1 MPDGDRDAVPPAAEL
16 DRGGPVEIV
25 VGIPTLNSARTAG
38 HVVQA
43 VTDGLAAHYPGRACA
58 IVNLDG
64 GSSDGTPDLVRRTA
78 GGRYPVVVVTHGPR
92 ALHRLAAGY
101 PGFPGQGAALRG
113 ILEAA
118 ERLEARA
125 CALVDG
131 DARSITPRWIEAL
144 LEPVMRESMDLAA
157 PVYGGHKYDGMLV
170 TSLIA
175 PLTRALYGRR
185 LRQPVGGH
193 FGLSGPLA
201 RRLLRSGVWD
211 RGAPQAVDVW
221 MTTTALAD
229 GLRVCQVNLG
239 AGHRGPRPAA
249 DGLGQTFAQAVGA
262 VFALMEEYR
271 QAWWSVVATSPVP
284 TFGPAAEMGV
294 EPVSVN
300 VDRMISTF
308 RQGVAELMEVWRRA
322 LAPDTCAALEAL
334 EAGDATE
341 FTFPVALWARAV
353 YDCAVAHHQR
363 LLPRRHLLRAM
374 IPLYLGRAAAF
385 VLGTA
390 TAGAAEVEAEIESLG
405 RAFESLKPHLLDR
418 WDARR
423 P

>member
-1 MPDGDRDAVPPAAEL
+1 MPDGDLVAVPPATEL
-16 DRGGPVEIV
+16 DRVGPVEIV
-25 VGIPTLNSARTAG
+25 VGIPTLNSARTVG

-43 VTDGLAAHYPGRACA
+43 VVDGLAAHYPGRACA
-58 IVNLDG
+58 LVNADG
-64 GSSDGTPDLVRRTA
+64 GSSDGSPDLVRRGA
-78 GGRYPVVVVTHGPR
+78 GGRYPVVVVRHGPR

-131 DARSITPRWIEAL
+131 DARGIAPRWIEAL
-144 LEPVMRESMDLAA
+144 LEPMLRESMDFAA
-157 PVYGGHKYDGMLV
+157 PVYAGHKYDKMLT

-175 PLTRALYGRR
+175 PLTRALYGRQV
-185 LRQPVGGH
+185 RQPVGGH
-193 FGLSGPLA
+193 FGLSGALA
-201 RRLLRSGVWD
+201 RRFLRSGVWD
-211 RGAPQAVDVW
+211 RGAPQAVDIW

-229 GLRVCQVNLG
+229 GLRVCQVHLG
-239 AGHRGPRPAA
+239 AGQRAPRRAP
-249 DGLGQTFAQAVGA
+249 DGLGQTFAQAIGE

-284 TFGPAAEMGV
+284 TFGPAAEVGV

-308 RQGVAELMEVWRRA
+308 RQGVAELTDVWRHA
-322 LAPDTCAALEAL
+322 LAPDTFAALAAL
-334 EAGDATE
+334 QAEGATE
-341 FTFPVALWARAV
+341 FTFPAALWARAA
-353 YDCAVAHHQR
+353 YDCAVAYHQR

-390 TAGAAEVEAEIESLG
+390 SAGAAEVEAEIESLG